1 MTIQEDGKIEL
12 NKILELN
19 RKIFEMINYL
29 NEHLKIEQKH
39 SIVILED
46 FQKHLY
52 INQEIDYTKLEK
64 LEKAYNNLPEEQ
76 NYIGI
81 EFMNFKEIF

>member
-1 MTIQEDGKIEL
+1 MTIKEDGKIEL

-19 RKIFEMINYL
+19 RKIFKMINYL

-39 SIVILED
+39 SIIILED

-52 INQEIDYTKLEK
+52 INQEIDYTKLEE